1 MFGVVVMSP
10 EDTISLFTLMAARV
24 VAASVNAA
32 TVSAITISLAVLV
45 DANVSPL
52 IKIKLYIES

>member
-1 MFGVVVMSP
+1 MFGVVVTLP
-10 EDTISLFTLMAARV
+10 EDITSLFTLMAASV
-24 VAASVNAA
+24 VAASVSAA

-52 IKIKLYIES
+52 IKKHLCIKS